1 MKLENHEYEK
11 ALLGCILL
19 DNRILE
25 EYQIARN
32 YFDHKDCMA
41 VFDEIQKTVGRK
53 AVANIVELG
62 LMRPDLA
69 GFIAELTSQVPSA
82 ANAEFYVVELSELA
96 RRRGIAKLA
105 REIAHRA
112 TSDEN
117 TGSIFEY
124 IDQALV
130 QIADLRQ
137 VGYQKVA
144 GYMLDVTAAL
154 EGYYKNQGKLSGI
167 ATGFPALDAKTN
179 GWQKQNLI
187 IIGARPGTGKTS
199 IALNLS
205 SAALRDGKTVG
216 FFSAEMSAQ
225 SIIMR
230 IIADWGPVQYGNMMR
245 GTMSQAEYTSLHEAA
260 RKLYECNMFINDA
273 PAISLYELVSEARK
287 MKRRE
292 NVDVIFVDYL
302 SLVSNERKDMPRH
315 EQVAQISKTL
325 KALARELDIPVIVL
339 SQLTREAQGERPKLS
354 QLRDSGAVEQDADIV
369 ILLHNQGW
377 IDERVKDK
385 IRINLI
391 IEKNRNGQVGDVPM
405 VFTPSWMRF
414 NEQQGWE

>member
-1 MKLENHEYEK
+1 
-11 ALLGCILL
+11 
-19 DNRILE
+19 
-25 EYQIARN
+25 
-32 YFDHKDCMA
+32 
-41 VFDEIQKTVGRK
+41 
-53 AVANIVELG
+53 
-62 LMRPDLA
+62 
-69 GFIAELTSQVPSA
+69 
-82 ANAEFYVVELSELA
+82 
-96 RRRGIAKLA
+96 
-105 REIAHRA
+105 
-112 TSDEN
+112 
-117 TGSIFEY
+117 
-124 IDQALV
+124 
-130 QIADLRQ
+130 
-137 VGYQKVA
+137 
-144 GYMLDVTAAL
+144 
-154 EGYYKNQGKLSGI
+154 
-167 ATGFPALDAKTN
+167 
-179 GWQKQNLI
+179 
-187 IIGARPGTGKTS
+187 
-199 IALNLS
+199 
-205 SAALRDGKTVG
+205 
-216 FFSAEMSAQ
+216 
-225 SIIMR
+225 
-230 IIADWGPVQYGNMMR
+230 
-245 GTMSQAEYTSLHEAA
+245 
-260 RKLYECNMFINDA
+260 MFINDA